1 MKKILTLL
9 ISSWILAGIQAQTG
23 SVKTSTEIKLYH
35 PEENASQGIREAV
48 TKAVA
53 EKKHVLIQAGGNWCS
68 WCIEFNRFCKMDPQI
83 DSVLDADFVIYHL
96 NYSKE
101 NLNKDVFAKYGYP
114 QRFGFP
120 VFIILDEK
128 GNRLH
133 TQNSG
138 YLEAG
143 KSYSREKVLDFLL
156 SWNPRALDPSSYINQ

>member
-1 MKKILTLL
+1 MNKILTLM
-9 ISSWILAGIQAQTG
+9 ISIWFMCGIQAQTG
-23 SVKTSTEIKLYH
+23 SSKTVTEVKLYL
-35 PEENASQGIREAV
+35 PEEKASQGIREAV

-53 EKKHVLIQAGGNWCS
+53 EKKYVLVQAGGNWCG

-83 DSVLDADFVIYHL
+83 DSVLNADFVIYHL

-138 YLEAG
+138 YLEDG
-143 KSYSREKVLDFLL
+143 KSYNKEKVMDFLL
-156 SWNPRALDPSSYINQ
+156 SWNPKALAPSSYINQ